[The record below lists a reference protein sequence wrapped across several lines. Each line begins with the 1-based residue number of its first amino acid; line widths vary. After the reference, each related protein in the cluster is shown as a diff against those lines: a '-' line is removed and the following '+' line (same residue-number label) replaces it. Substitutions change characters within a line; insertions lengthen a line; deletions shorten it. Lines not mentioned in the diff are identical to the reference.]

1 MCVDTHTFVKNAKTN
16 VLIYTRAIINA
27 SAAVAVSAAA
37 AAAAGFLRARCTTLF
52 PNVIAQI

>member
-1 MCVDTHTFVKNAKTN
+1 MCVDTHTFAKNAKTN

-37 AAAAGFLRARCTTLF
+37 AAAGFLRARCTTLF